1 VAEERAAAPDSLVA
15 AAEREARTLRHDHI
29 GTEHLLLGVLSQA
42 DEVGARALG
51 ALGVTL
57 GDARAH
63 VMRIVGLPDEP
74 SPPALPLTPP
84 ARDALAGA
92 LREAIELGRTTPG
105 PEHVLLAL
113 LRERD
118 GVAVRVMLGAGVDP
132 RRLREE
138 VRGLAASGAPAG
150 AGPPAAGADARAPR
164 PGAPAR
170 PPPPGAPPPDRLV
183 GGYALLGV
191 LAAGGPAAALL
202 REHGVDEDAVA
213 ELLRRA

>member
-1 VAEERAAAPDSLVA
+1 VAERFTERANAAME
-15 AAEREARTLRHDHI
+15 AAEAEARTLRHDHI

-57 GDARAH
+57 GEARAQ
-63 VMRIVGLPDEP
+63 VMRIVGLPEGP
-74 SPPALPLTPP
+74 SPPELPMTPP

-92 LREAIELGRTTPG
+92 LREAIELGGTAVG
-105 PEHVLLAL
+105 PEHVLLAV

-118 GVAVRVMLGAGVDP
+118 GVAVRVLLGAGVDP

-138 VRGLAASGAPAG
+138 VRALAAAGVGAAPAE
-150 AGPPAAGADARAPR
+150 AGTAAGAQ
-164 PGAPAR
+164 PGAPT
-170 PPPPGAPPPDRLV
+170 PDRLV

-191 LAAGGPAAALL
+191 LAAGGPAAELL
-202 REHGVDEDAVA
+202 RSRGVDEAAIA
-213 ELLRRA
+213 ELLRRG

>member
-164 PGAPAR
+164 PGAP
-170 PPPPGAPPPDRLV
+170 PPDRLV